1 MRSRCVMC
9 IILRLGTRYRF
20 SLCSYSVRRI
30 EWCRF
35 TQSLPRFQPGSHSM
49 TLCGCITTLISKV
62 GSSRQRLESSCHEA
76 ILREQGVV
84 EMLAKSVHQ
93 LRHDF
98 GESITDGFV
107 PLGMKFRAWAHVG
120 MPISPTHQSAQ
131 HRFQRLALC
140 RSPPVSLCSLERV
153 GSCK

>member
-9 IILRLGTRYRF
+9 IILRLGTRCRF
-20 SLCSYSVRRI
+20 SLCSFSVRRI

-35 TQSLPRFQPGSHSM
+35 TQNLPRFQPGGHSM

-62 GSSRQRLESSCHEA
+62 GSRRQRLESSCHEA

-107 PLGMKFRAWAHVG
+107 PLGMKVRAWAHVV

-140 RSPPVSLCSLERV
+140 RSPPVSLLLS
-153 GSCK
+153 GKGW